1 MRFTDS
7 SKLGSSRRSR
17 FRRISSPHF
26 LYLRFAVAYVTPTA
40 CAAWPRSHCVFSEEF
55 FEQVEFFG
63 AEAGHDADFSPQ
75 RQCSANLMRH
85 DCASRIV
92 ALSPTPT
99 ARVTTP
105 IVRHLSH
112 TTLLRSATRRSRSA
126 VEL

>member
-63 AEAGHDADFSPQ
+63 GGGGPGADFCPPGPVFAKLF
-75 RQCSANLMRH
+75 RDDLAFPKMG
-85 DCASRIV
+85 
-92 ALSPTPT
+92 LSPTPP
-99 ARVTTP
+99 TP
-105 IVRHLSH
+105 VAHALVPPDNP
-112 TTLLRSATRRSRSA
+112 AF
-126 VEL
+126 